1 MSKNLKISFL
11 LCFILSVVVIAWHT
25 LANFFAGVGLNYV
38 AILVVIASLLFIV
51 LFDKHTY
58 SRVKDLFFICC
69 VFAFL
74 ETIVY
79 FPCEFGGCQDAS
91 VATVFFN
98 FQNVYAVLGLL
109 FLAYLAFRF
118 ITESKN
124 IRISFVEILLGNEKP
139 NKEKK
144 EKKSKEL
151 SNGSL
156 EEKPNAEEK
165 SENKDETIENNE
177 ETIIIQDEEKSE
189 E

>member
-1 MSKNLKISFL
+1 MSKNLKVSFL
-11 LCFILSVVVIAWHT
+11 LSFIISVITIAWHT
-25 LANFFAGVGLNYV
+25 LNKFFNGVGLNYV
-38 AILVVIASLLFIV
+38 AILVCIAVMLFII

-58 SRVKDLFFICC
+58 ARIKDLFFVCC

-109 FLAYLAFRF
+109 FLAYIAFRF

-124 IRISFVEILLGNEKP
+124 IRIGFVEAILGNEKP

-156 EEKPNAEEK
+156 EEKPNAE
-165 SENKDETIENNE
+165 SKDEEIVIED
-177 ETIIIQDEEKSE
+177 ETSE

>member
-11 LCFILSVVVIAWHT
+11 LSFILSVVVIAWHT
-25 LANFFAGVGLNYV
+25 LSNFFGGVGLNYV
-38 AILVVIASLLFIV
+38 AIIVVVALLLSIV

-58 SRVKDLFFICC
+58 SRIKDLFFICC

-98 FQNVYAVLGLL
+98 FQNVYAFLALL
-109 FLAYLAFRF
+109 FLGYIAFRF
-118 ITESKN
+118 IAESKN
-124 IRISFVEILLGNEKP
+124 IRINFIEVILGNEKIS
-139 NKEKK
+139 KSKK
-144 EKKSKEL
+144 EKKSKEF

-156 EEKPNAEEK
+156 EEKPNNLEET
-165 SENKDETIENNE
+165 SEE
-177 ETIIIQDEEKSE
+177 ETIIIQDEPDKSE

>member
-11 LCFILSVVVIAWHT
+11 LSFILSVVVIAWHT
-25 LANFFAGVGLNYV
+25 LANFFGGVGLNYIAV
-38 AILVVIASLLFIV
+38 LVVVAMLLSIV

-58 SRVKDLFFICC
+58 GRIKDIFFVCC

-79 FPCEFGGCQDAS
+79 FPCEFGGCQDSS

-98 FQNVYAVLGLL
+98 FQNVYAFLGLL
-109 FLAYLAFRF
+109 FLAYIAFRF

-124 IRISFVEILLGNEKP
+124 IRIGFVEVMLGNEKP
-139 NKEKK
+139 KKEKK
-144 EKKSKEL
+144 EKKSKEF

-156 EEKPNAEEK
+156 EEKPNSKE
-165 SENKDETIENNE
+165 SENE
-177 ETIIIQDEEKSE
+177 EIVIQDEEKSE